1 MENWRNYLQE
11 EQFNLDI
18 LLESDQLDEGFKSWL
33 RNTALAAIMGGA
45 ALGAPGI
52 AMAAPSAGNAS
63 LPKSAQELGLDKA
76 THQEIIADKIA
87 DAIMKAIKADKV
99 KLKTASEMNSK
110 RFQKVFMKMSTQVFN
125 NLGRFS
131 KLKDIETA
139 AEKVVSQSNDLNPNS
154 LVNKVKK
161 TSK

>member
-1 MENWRNYLQE
+1 
-11 EQFNLDI
+11 
-18 LLESDQLDEGFKSWL
+18 
-33 RNTALAAIMGGA
+33 
-45 ALGAPGI
+45 
-52 AMAAPSAGNAS
+52 
-63 LPKSAQELGLDKA
+63 
-76 THQEIIADKIA
+76 
-87 DAIMKAIKADKV
+87 MKAIKADKV